1 MTQTILIAIAAF
13 VANLAA
19 LIWAFSEENYG
30 RSLVKSLVR
39 VPCMA
44 LTILIPLITFVYLV
58 EKGLIQ

>member
-19 LIWAFSEENYG
+19 LGWAFNEEHYG
-30 RSLVKSLVR
+30 RGLAKSLAR

-44 LTILIPLITFVYLV
+44 LTILIPLFTFVYLV